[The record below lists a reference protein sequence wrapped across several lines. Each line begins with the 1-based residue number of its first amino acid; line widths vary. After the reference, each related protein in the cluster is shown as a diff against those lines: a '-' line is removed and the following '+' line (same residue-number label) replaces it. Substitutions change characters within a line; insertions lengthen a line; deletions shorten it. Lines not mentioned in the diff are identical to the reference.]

1 MSITS
6 DIRNY
11 ADTAV
16 VQGKQIVGQAVE
28 TAQQQFA
35 TAQHQFAGVTGRATG
50 TVNDLR
56 VQAEKTLNIE
66 ALRTAIEPYLSQAR
80 QYRSTVTD
88 RAEGLFDTVTSDPR
102 VAKVVTTAET
112 VTGLVLDT
120 VQERIVKPVSTL
132 TGRGTAPKK
141 APARTT
147 KPAKA
152 ATTRPAAKS
161 TAKKAPARATQKATA
176 ARKTPA
182 KKTTSS

>member
-16 VQGKQIVGQAVE
+16 VQGKQIVGQAVG

-35 TAQHQFAGVTGRATG
+35 TAQHQFAGVTSRATG

-120 VQERIVKPVSTL
+120 VQERIVKPVSTF

-147 KPAKA
+147 KPAKPAKA

-161 TAKKAPARATQKATA
+161 AAKKAPAKKATA
-176 ARKTPA
+176 ARKAPA

>member
-16 VQGKQIVGQAVE
+16 EQGKQIVGQAVE
-28 TAQQQFA
+28 TAQ
-35 TAQHQFAGVTGRATG
+35 HQFADVTNRATG

-56 VQAEKTLNIE
+56 AQAEKTLNIDG
-66 ALRTAIEPYLSQAR
+66 LRTAIEPYLAQAR
-80 QYRSTVTD
+80 QYRTTVTD
-88 RAEGLFDTVTSDPR
+88 RAEDLLGTVTSDPR

-112 VTGLVLDT
+112 VTGLVIDT
-120 VQERIVKPVSTL
+120 VQERIVKPVSSL
-132 TGRGTAPKK
+132 TGRGVTPNK
-141 APARTT
+141 AAGTVT

-152 ATTRPAAKS
+152 ATTRPAAKT
-161 TAKKAPARATQKATA
+161 TAKKAPAKKATP
-176 ARKTPA
+176 ARKAPA